1 MKNLLVLS
9 ILLINC
15 PFLSVFC
22 QETSNKTK
30 NVSELSPISIDL
42 SYSTRYAFDFNKL
55 RETGPYRLYLNGF
68 NFRLVYKIDTERV
81 SISIGVGYR
90 KKDIFLHNPND
101 EVRIA
106 MLYFP
111 IQLNYHLK
119 KRVDKFDPYIKSS
132 LRVCYDHEKYNYSI
146 VDIEKIREPEYT
158 GIGLVADI
166 GYGSIV
172 KVYKD
177 FHLFFESSIGY
188 SLTNNFPNRAYI
200 DLYLGVK
207 INFKKLQLT
216 RSV

>member
-9 ILLINC
+9 IWLLNS
-15 PFLSVFC
+15 PFLSAYS
-22 QETSNKTK
+22 QETINQTK
-30 NVSELSPISIDL
+30 NVSKLSPISIDM
-42 SYSTRYAFDFNKL
+42 SYSPRYAFDFNKL

-68 NFRLVYKIDTERV
+68 NCRLVHKIDSERV

-106 MLYFP
+106 MFDFP
-111 IQLNYHLK
+111 IQLDYHLK
-119 KRVDKFDPYIKSS
+119 KKADKFDPYIKSS
-132 LRVCYDHEKYNYSI
+132 LRVCYDKEKYNYSI
-146 VDIEKIREPEYT
+146 VDIENVRESEYT
-158 GIGLVADI
+158 GIGLIADI

-200 DLYLGVK
+200 DLYLGIK
-207 INFKKLQLT
+207 INF
-216 RSV
+216 